1 MPNDC
6 IVISSVNN
14 DYLRSDVIDDNSSN
28 DINVDDGSI
37 DNAVSNLDIAS
48 ADIYT
53 FDDNASSVSDI
64 VTDSSDP
71 NDIDDYVID
80 ISVIDSNERSN
91 VFGDSEDVGD
101 SDCND
106 IIDDDSHVI
115 DIYSDSIKDNDE
127 ISYID
132 SIDSDEVDDIVN
144 STDFDVNT
152 TESYRKNCHPFHYV
166 RPSMTIKQIKMMYSE
181 GGGLCWK
188 SIP

>member
-14 DYLRSDVIDDNSSN
+14 DYLRSDVIDNNSSN

-48 ADIYT
+48 ADINT

-64 VTDSSDP
+64 
-71 NDIDDYVID
+71 Y
-80 ISVIDSNERSN
+80 
-91 VFGDSEDVGD
+91 
-101 SDCND
+101 
-106 IIDDDSHVI
+106 
-115 DIYSDSIKDNDE
+115 SIKDNDE

-132 SIDSDEVDDIVN
+132 SIDSDELDDIVN
-144 STDFDVNT
+144 STDCDVNT